1 MTEQTTQPENQAA
14 APAEPA
20 AKAGAKVDDAQR
32 YDIDDGSAHEADGKT
47 TSTGGKSEDDKTT
60 AGLPKA
66 QSNAQ
71 TEQDNKDSDD
81 TVKPGEEKK
90 PNKVPARQRI
100 GELTRQYRT
109 EQAQRQ
115 KLETEN
121 QQLKEQLS
129 GKKSQSMPDQKD
141 DATTRKPTRDDFES
155 YDEYVDALTDW
166 KVDQKLKP
174 QQQPDQRK
182 PPAVEITPEE
192 RALADTVK
200 DVVAE
205 GVDKYPDFAEKIF
218 DPKAVMTQTMA
229 ETVFDSD
236 NAVDMAYYFATHH
249 DEAVKIA
256 RMEPKAQIRAIGRL
270 EAQLESGAVSN
281 APARK
286 ETKKQT
292 TQAPEP
298 IEPEGSGNSSEY
310 GVTDDDTPLSSYR
323 AKRHKAWRQNG
334 LA

>member
-14 APAEPA
+14 PADNQTAPS
-20 AKAGAKVDDAQR
+20 DDTQR
-32 YDIDDGSAHEADGKT
+32 YDVDDGLTQETQGKT
-47 TSTGGKSEDDKTT
+47 TSAEDDKTT
-60 AGLPKA
+60 AA
-66 QSNAQ
+66 QANAQ
-71 TEQDNKDSDD
+71 TEQDNKDGDD
-81 TVKPGEEKK
+81 TVTPGEEKK

-100 GELTRQYRT
+100 GELTRQFRT
-109 EQAQRQ
+109 EQARRQ

-121 QQLKEQLS
+121 QQLKDQLS
-129 GKKSQSMPDQKD
+129 GKKSSSNDVE
-141 DATTRKPTRDDFES
+141 TRKPTRDDFES
-155 YDEYVDALTDW
+155 YDEFVDALTDW

-174 QQQPDQRK
+174 QQQQQQNTDQRK
-182 PPAVEITPEE
+182 AVEITPEE

-218 DPKAVMTQTMA
+218 DQKAVMTQTMA

-236 NAVDMAYYFATHH
+236 SAVDMAYYLATHH

-281 APARK
+281 APAKK

-292 TQAPEP
+292 TQAPDP
-298 IEPEGSGNSSEY
+298 IEPDSSGNSSEY
-310 GVTDDDTPLSSYR
+310 GVTDDDTPLSSFR
-323 AKRHKAWRQNG
+323 AKRHKSWRQSG